1 MVHSEALFHVGQ
13 VITHLKWGYRGIVF
27 DVDPVFSET
36 DEWYE
41 ATAKSRPPRNKPWY
55 HVLVDGQDHT
65 TYVAE
70 RHLGADDTLAPIRHP
85 LIDALFSTNGE
96 GRYLRRITHN

>member
-1 MVHSEALFHVGQ
+1 MAHSEALFHVGQ
-13 VITHLKWGYRGIVF
+13 MVTHLKWGYRGIVF

-41 ATAKSRPPRNKPWY
+41 ATARSRPPRNKPWY
-55 HVLVDGQDHT
+55 HVLVDGQEHT

-70 RHLGADDTLAPIRHP
+70 RHLAADDSLAPIRHP
-85 LIDALFSTNGE
+85 LIDALFSTDGE
-96 GRYLRRITHN
+96 GRYIRRITHN

>member
-1 MVHSEALFHVGQ
+1 MVHGEALFHVGQ
-13 VITHLKWGYRGIVF
+13 IVCHLKGGYRGIVF

-55 HVLVDGQDHT
+55 RVLVDGQDHT

-70 RHLGADDTLAPIRHP
+70 RHLAADDRLAPIRHP
-85 LIDALFSTNGE
+85 LIDALFSTDDK
-96 GRYLRRITHN
+96 GRFIRRITHN